1 MKLGLVIPL
10 FNEAELVTE
19 VVASIH
25 ATLEQADISY
35 TLVLVNNG
43 SEDQTGSLIDDLAQA
58 PSIQSLHLRENA
70 GYGGGILSGMALL
83 EQQGLPD
90 IVGWCWGDGQISP
103 KAIPALFHACVQG
116 APMAKTIRTERQD
129 GPVRQVVT
137 TSYSLIMRS
146 LGCTNA
152 DVNGCPKL
160 MTKEAFLT
168 LQPRSMDWFLD
179 AEVVL
184 GAQARGWEITTHPVT
199 MRPRTAGHSK
209 VRWTTLGEFAWNLTR
224 WRLQNRL

>member
-19 VVASIH
+19 VVAIIH
-25 ATLEQADISY
+25 ATLEQADIPF

-43 SEDQTGSLIDDLAQA
+43 SDDGTGSFIDDFAQT
-58 PSIQSLHLRENA
+58 PSIQALHLRENA
-70 GYGGGILSGMALL
+70 GYGGGILSGLALL
-83 EQQGLPD
+83 EQQGLPE

-103 KAIPALFHACVQG
+103 KVIPALFDACAQG

-146 LGCTNA
+146 LGCTNL

-160 MTKEAFLT
+160 MTREAFLT

-184 GAQARGWEITTHPVT
+184 GAQARGWKIATHPVT
-199 MRPRTAGHSK
+199 MRPRTAGRSK
-209 VRWTTLGEFAWNLTR
+209 VRWTTLGEFAWNLAR
-224 WRLQNRL
+224 WRVQNRL